1 MNVAD
6 ELETVT
12 LPHTGGAE
20 KNIARQTRRDR
31 RELGPAR
38 VRHFKSAEVGTS
50 LGEGTKG
57 RTMDFGR
64 TKPHG
69 RGTNCGCRKR
79 SLVPLHYCF
88 RIVIYN
94 ERRNSNVSS
103 RQRAVRRLSRIPRQC
118 WVTRGA
124 AWRHPR
130 MKGPR

>member
-38 VRHFKSAEVGTS
+38 VRHFKSAEV
-50 LGEGTKG
+50 
-57 RTMDFGR
+57 
-64 TKPHG
+64 
-69 RGTNCGCRKR
+69 GTNCGCRKR